1 MIQLRASAK
10 VLKNAVIEEKAKVAS
25 LEENARLQ
33 DQQQRRWVDIEF
45 YYFFILTRHVLL
57 CSRISSDND
66 SLMFRNKQV
75 CLFCH
80 SRI

>member
-33 DQQQRRWVDIEF
+33 DQQQRRWVDLIEI
-45 YYFFILTRHVLL
+45 FFVTFHTNQTFRL
-57 CSRISSDND
+57 CFRISSDND

-75 CLFCH
+75 
-80 SRI
+80 S